1 MKSGHL
7 DGNPSAFFMPVFN
20 CIVFLFP
27 NQEFSVNYFISLHNS
42 SKFDLKSILLSY
54 PTNLPSTAI
63 KSLKSLSANINST
76 DISIQNTA
84 MKP

>member
-63 KSLKSLSANINST
+63 KSLKSLSAQKYSP